1 MRHDYGERDIAAP
14 RAALDDC
21 IAAAHR
27 LLHFRSP
34 LNSRL
39 ASLGG
44 SSNSTDRTGD
54 AGPHWSRG
62 IGRLTLTQPTVA

>member
-1 MRHDYGERDIAAP
+1 MKHDYGERDIATP

-27 LLHFRSP
+27 LLQFRIP
-34 LNSRL
+34 LEQPAFQLRWFFKQHRQ
-39 ASLGG
+39 
-44 SSNSTDRTGD
+44 DGD